1 MTAAITTPTQS
12 EQQLAMLFQYTVEA
26 YKIFQKLAELL
37 PNPMSAA
44 VFTNFAEDERNNRDL
59 LEIKYLDSSTNRLEI
74 TLGSDLRFQ
83 DALEG
88 DLSYR
93 ELTEALIA
101 RERTME
107 HRLAEAAR
115 AASQNDRNLFHYMA
129 GSKRAHLAFLQ
140 RELDLLKVYPDWY
153 KREDAESLIVHGRR
167 VSS

>member
-1 MTAAITTPTQS
+1 MSAAAATPTQA
-12 EQQLAMLFQYTVEA
+12 EQQLATLFQYTVEA

-59 LEIKYLDSSTNRLEI
+59 LEIKYVGSSINRLQI
-74 TLGSDLRFQ
+74 SLGSDLRFQ

-93 ELTEALIA
+93 ELTESLIA

-107 HRLAEAAR
+107 RRLMEWAR
-115 AASQNDRNLFHYMA
+115 AASQNDRNLLNYLA
-129 GSKRAHLAFLQ
+129 ASKRAHLVFLD
-140 RELDLLKVYPDWY
+140 RELALLKIYADWY
-153 KREDAESLIVHGRR
+153 KREDAESLIVHGRKAM
-167 VSS
+167 